1 MTPTPSVAPSPTP
14 VPASTPAPTTSP
26 VTAGLVN
33 PPTATGTAKVLQT
46 LTAASGQWLGAPTAA
61 IPADGPKYGANAY
74 PVKSIQT
81 YLTRAGIPTTVD
93 GAYGPGTTA
102 SVRSFQ
108 TKYGLLADGMVGPV
122 TWSKMLALKLF
133 TSYSTQWV
141 SCTAPIAAAT
151 ATAPTTCTNID
162 GATSTAYVLKSSDL
176 TKHIA
181 VRVTAVSGTKN
192 EVRWSVTLGPVV
204 P

>member
-1 MTPTPSVAPSPTP
+1 
-14 VPASTPAPTTSP
+14 
-26 VTAGLVN
+26 
-33 PPTATGTAKVLQT
+33 

-61 IPADGPKYGANAY
+61 IPADGPKYGTNAY

-102 SVRSFQ
+102 NVRTFQ
-108 TKYGLLADGMVGPV
+108 AKYGLLSDGMVGPV
-122 TWSKMLALKLF
+122 TWSKMLALKLY
-133 TSYSTQWV
+133 TSYSYQWV
-141 SCTAPIAAAT
+141 SCTAPLAAAT
-151 ATAPTTCTNID
+151 ATAPTTCTNIV
-162 GATSTAYVLKSSDL
+162 GATSTAYVLKSTDL

-181 VRVTAVSGTKN
+181 VKVTGVSGNKN
-192 EVRWSVTLGPVV
+192 ESRWSVSSGPVV